1 MKHSPTGSRNRFSI
15 IKAGVD
21 DIGVKDIQRT
31 PTIIEELIG
40 GIVRSIS
47 FAVLEAFSSG
57 FYLIF
62 CDSSQ
67 EEKGDH
73 QPVSCSSYQSRS
85 TSALARSVPMIKQ

>member
-1 MKHSPTGSRNRFSI
+1 MKHSPTASRNRFSM

-21 DIGVKDIQRT
+21 DIGVKDTQRT
-31 PTIIEELIG
+31 PTILEELIG
-40 GIVRSIS
+40 GIVRSIG

-73 QPVSCSSYQSRS
+73 LTGLGQVHLQSAVLH
-85 TSALARSVPMIKQ
+85 TNHGVLQL